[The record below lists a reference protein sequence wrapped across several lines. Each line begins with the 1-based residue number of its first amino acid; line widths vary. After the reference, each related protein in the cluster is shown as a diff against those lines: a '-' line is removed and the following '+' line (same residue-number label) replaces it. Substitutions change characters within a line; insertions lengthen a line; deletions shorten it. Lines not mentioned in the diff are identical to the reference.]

1 MSYFV
6 DCQQSI
12 KMLVAAMRFKQ
23 EMAMA
28 RTGIGMIASGRRAGT
43 RWWRMM
49 AAVLAAGTAAVSPVV
64 HVSAQSAE
72 QAVVPARTS
81 VAPQYS
87 RILVRNA
94 MLIDGTGSPVR
105 GMVDIHVRDGVI
117 VDIRDSAPIR
127 SSTGALLTHEA
138 DAYAV
143 DHVIDAEG
151 RYVMPGLIDTHAH
164 LYPPTPRDF
173 IYKLFLAH
181 GVTSLRNLDG
191 NFGEGTN
198 VPEGIVAEKRR
209 IAAGQVVAPRM
220 WVYPFLPDSI
230 KTASQIPPLVK
241 RWHALGVDGIKLVK
255 VGNQYPDMIRT
266 LGEETR
272 RYGMGLAVHI
282 PQSASPGV
290 NALVAVEN
298 GVTTIEHH
306 YGYPEIAL
314 PNTTI
319 PFMPLTYNYGD
330 ERQRFRETLAIWLQ
344 ADMEKMKTVVVPQL
358 VKASREG
365 RYTMNPT
372 MVVYEKQRDFTRA
385 ANVPWLD
392 LYARPSDLQRWRT
405 PDPTRHGA
413 IFDRWTS
420 NDEASAAQ
428 SYRNWMAFLREYVKQ
443 GGHASVGSDSG
454 GPFQLY
460 GFQTIREL
468 ELFLEAGLTP
478 LEVVRAAT
486 QGGARTLQQSNM
498 GVLRPGFVADMVIV
512 DENPLQDFKVLIGRG
527 PVDGVGKPQRRSR
540 IRSVIVDGRVYDP
553 DQLLA
558 DVEQIVLAERAMTT
572 P

>member
-1 MSYFV
+1 MAGKRVPTGSKGGFGEKRGLRGV
-6 DCQQSI
+6 
-12 KMLVAAMRFKQ
+12 LAAL
-23 EMAMA
+23 A
-28 RTGIGMIASGRRAGT
+28 AG
-43 RWWRMM
+43 
-49 AAVLAAGTAAVSPVV
+49 AAVLLPATMAIAQPAATAPGIESV
-64 HVSAQSAE
+64 
-72 QAVVPARTS
+72 S

-87 RILVRNA
+87 RMVIRNA
-94 MLIDGTGSPVR
+94 MLIDGSGAPPR
-105 GMVDIHVRDGVI
+105 GKVDIYVHNGVI

-127 SSTGALLTHEA
+127 SSTGALLTKEA
-138 DAYAV
+138 AADSV

-164 LYPPTPRDF
+164 LYPPTPREF

-191 NFGEGTN
+191 NFGESTN
-198 VPEGIVAEKRR
+198 VPEGIVAEKKR

-220 WVYPFLPDSI
+220 WTYPFLPDSI
-230 KTASQIPPLVK
+230 KTAAQIPPLVK
-241 RWHALGVDGIKLVK
+241 RWHEMGVDGIKLVK
-255 VGNQYPDMIRT
+255 VGNQYPDMIRV

-290 NALVAVEN
+290 NALVAAES

-306 YGYPEIAL
+306 YGYPEIGL

-319 PFMPLTYNYGD
+319 PVLPLTYDYGD
-330 ERQRFRETLAIWLQ
+330 ERQRFRETLAIWIQ
-344 ADMEKMKTVVVPQL
+344 TDMEKMKADVAPAL
-358 VKASREG
+358 AKASREG
-365 RYTMNPT
+365 RFTMNPT

-385 ANVPWLD
+385 ANVPWLER
-392 LYARPSDLQRWRT
+392 YARPSDLQRWRT

-443 GGHASVGSDSG
+443 GGHVSVGSDSG

-478 LEVVRAAT
+478 LEVLRAAT
-486 QGGARTLQQSNM
+486 QGGARTLQQANM

-512 DENPLQDFKVLIGRG
+512 DENPLEDFKVLIGRA
-527 PVDGVGKPQRRSR
+527 PVDGSGNPQRRSR

-553 DQLLA
+553 DRLLA
-558 DVEQIVLAERAMTT
+558 DVERIAAAERAATAH
-572 P
+572 